1 MILDNSLVLSDQQA
15 ITATAASTNVW
26 DILLQGTPYGWLSAY
41 GRDLGEGEEDIPLL
55 VQVIQAFNTLTSLT
69 VSWETSVD
77 AAFTS
82 PVVIATTA
90 ALPLASLVA
99 GYRIP
104 MTRVPRG
111 SFLQYNRLKYTVT
124 GTNPTLGTVTAAV
137 VAANQSNTH

>member
-26 DILLQGTPYGWLSAY
+26 DTLAQGTPYGWLSAY
-41 GRDLGEGEEDIPLL
+41 GRDLGEGEEEIPLL
-55 VQVIQAFNTLTSLT
+55 VQVIAAFNNLTSLT

-82 PVVIATTA
+82 PVTLATTA
-90 ALPLASLVA
+90 AIPLASLVA

-111 SFLQYNRLKYTVT
+111 SFLQFNRLKYTVT
-124 GTNPTLGTVTAAV
+124 GTAPTTGTVTAAI
-137 VAANQSNTH
+137 VAALQSNTH